1 MKWWTT
7 LGLDL
12 VWLLVFAVIGRLS
25 HGETADP
32 AGILETAWPF
42 VVALV
47 GVTVAVIGFKWAPE
61 NVGPGALIWVG
72 TVLFGMWIRVSH
84 GATAQVPFIIVAS
97 IVIGLG
103 LVGWRVINRIRLS
116 RRGAVTG

>member
-1 MKWWTT
+1 M
-7 LGLDL
+7 
-12 VWLLVFAVIGRLS
+12 
-25 HGETADP
+25 
-32 AGILETAWPF
+32 
-42 VVALV
+42 ALV

-84 GATAQVPFIIVAS
+84 GATAQVAFIIVAS

-103 LVGWRVINRIRLS
+103 LIGWRVFHRV
-116 RRGAVTG
+116 RRNTHG

>member
-25 HGETADP
+25 HGESADP
-32 AGILETAWPF
+32 VGIIDTAWPF

-47 GVTVAVIGFKWAPE
+47 GMTVAVIGFKWAPE
-61 NVGPGALIWVG
+61 NLGPGTLIWVG
-72 TVLFGMWIRVSH
+72 TVVFGMLIRANH
-84 GATAQVPFIIVAS
+84 GATAQVAFIIVAS
-97 IVIGLG
+97 VVIGLG
-103 LVGWRVINRIRLS
+103 LLGWRLGNRLRNHPRS
-116 RRGAVTG
+116 